1 MENDDVANGQKKKK
15 VIENLTTN
23 CTNIQYNLKL
33 KKKKIE
39 KKSE

>member
-1 MENDDVANGQKKKK
+1 MMWLTAKKKF
-15 VIENLTTN
+15 IDNLTTK

-33 KKKKIE
+33 KKIKKIK